1 MTATS
6 APTTTAP
13 TTTAPT
19 TTAPVSA
26 AAPGLAL
33 PVLVGLSASH
43 MLNDMIQSLLP
54 STYPILQRDLA
65 LSFAQVGF
73 ITFAFQITA
82 SVLQPMVGV
91 ATDKRP
97 RPFSLVVGMCSSL
110 LGLLLLSRA
119 HVFGLVLIAASLIGV
134 GSSIFHP
141 EASRVARAASGGRFG
156 FAQSFFQVGGNT
168 GQAIGPLLAALI
180 IVPYGQSAI
189 AWFAVVALLG
199 MAVLAWVGRWYAAHL
214 GARKVALNPPPLSQR
229 QWLAIA
235 ILLALTFSKNA
246 YMASL
251 QTFYSFYLIEK
262 FGLSIAQ
269 SQIYLFVFMASVA
282 AGTLI
287 GGPIGDRIGR
297 IAVIWVSI
305 LGVLPFSLAVPYV
318 GFGGTVALT
327 AIIGFVMA
335 SSFSA
340 IVVYAQELAP
350 GRVGMI
356 GGLFFG
362 FAFGT
367 GGLAAAAL
375 GLVADRLGLD
385 FVYAVCSFLPAIGLL
400 LLFMPKRVEAK
411 AA

>member
-1 MTATS
+1 MTAPA
-6 APTTTAP
+6 APL
-13 TTTAPT
+13 
-19 TTAPVSA
+19 SA
-26 AAPGLAL
+26 APAQRLAL
-33 PVLVGLSASH
+33 PILVGLSGAH
-43 MLNDMIQSLLP
+43 LLNDMIQALLP
-54 STYPILQRDLA
+54 STYPILQRDLG
-65 LSFAQVGF
+65 LTFGQIGF
-73 ITFAFQITA
+73 ITFAFQVTA

-97 RPFSLVVGMCSSL
+97 QPFSMVVGMCSSL
-110 LGLLLLSRA
+110 LGLLLLSQA
-119 HVFGLVLIAASLIGV
+119 HIFALVLLAAGLIGV

-180 IVPYGQSAI
+180 IVPLGQGSIALFAI
-189 AWFAVVALLG
+189 LALLG
-199 MAVLAWVGRWYAAHL
+199 MAVLTWIGRWYATHL
-214 GARKVALNPPPLSQR
+214 GARKNTLSPPALSGR
-229 QWLAIA
+229 QWMAIA
-235 ILLALTFSKNA
+235 ILLALVFSKNA

-251 QTFYSFYLIEK
+251 QTFYSFFLMKK

-282 AGTLI
+282 AGTLL
-287 GGPIGDRIGR
+287 GGPIGDRLGR
-297 IAVIWVSI
+297 LVVIWVSI
-305 LGVLPFSLAVPYV
+305 VGVLPFSLAVPYAN
-318 GFGGTVALT
+318 FAGTVALT
-327 AIIGFVMA
+327 SAIGFVMA
-335 SSFSA
+335 SSFPA
-340 IVVYAQELAP
+340 ILVYAQELAP

-367 GGLAAAAL
+367 GGLAAALL
-375 GLVADRLGLD
+375 GLLADRLGLD

-411 AA
+411 PA

>member
-1 MTATS
+1 M
-6 APTTTAP
+6 TAP
-13 TTTAPT
+13 TATTPPSPSATLTASAPKA
-19 TTAPVSA
+19 APVSRV
-26 AAPGLAL
+26 AL
-33 PVLVGLSASH
+33 PVLIGLSGSH

-54 STYPILQRDLA
+54 STYPILQRDLG
-65 LSFAQVGF
+65 LTFAQIGF
-73 ITFAFQITA
+73 ITFAFQVTA
-82 SVLQPMVGV
+82 SILQPMVGV

-97 RPFSLVVGMCSSL
+97 QPYSLVVGMCASL
-110 LGLLLLSRA
+110 LGLLLLSQA
-119 HVFGLVLIAASLIGV
+119 HVFAVILLAAALIGV

-189 AWFAVVALLG
+189 AWFAAAALLG
-199 MAVLAWVGRWYAAHL
+199 MGVLAWVGRWYSRHP
-214 GARKVALNPPPLSQR
+214 GARKATLAPPPLSRR

-235 ILLALTFSKNA
+235 ILLALVFSKNA

-251 QTFYSFYLIEK
+251 QTFYSFYLIER

-282 AGTLI
+282 AGTLL
-287 GGPIGDRIGR
+287 GGPIGDRVGR
-297 IAVIWVSI
+297 LAVIWVSI
-305 LGVLPFSLAVPYV
+305 VGVLPFSIAVPYA
-318 GFGGTVALT
+318 GFAGTVALT
-327 AIIGFVMA
+327 SIIGFVLA
-335 SSFSA
+335 SSFPA
-340 IVVYAQELAP
+340 ILVYAQELAP

-367 GGLAAAAL
+367 GGLAAAGL
-375 GLVADRLGLD
+375 GVLADRLGLD

-400 LLFMPKRVEAK
+400 LAFMPKGVERE

>member
-1 MTATS
+1 MTATP
-6 APTTTAP
+6 APTTTP
-13 TTTAPT
+13 T
-19 TTAPVSA
+19 
-26 AAPGLAL
+26 AAPPAQTLAL
-33 PVLVGLSASH
+33 PILIGLSGSH

-54 STYPILQRDLA
+54 SIYPLLRRDLG
-65 LSFAQVGF
+65 LTFGQIGF
-73 ITFAFQITA
+73 ITFAFQVTA
-82 SVLQPMVGV
+82 SLLQPMVGV

-97 RPFSLVVGMCSSL
+97 QPYSLVVGMCSSL
-110 LGLLLLSRA
+110 LGLLLLSQA
-119 HVFGLVLIAASLIGV
+119 HVFGLVLLAASLIGV

-180 IVPYGQSAI
+180 IVPYGQGSI
-189 AWFAVVALLG
+189 ALFAVVAFLG
-199 MAVLAWVGRWYAAHL
+199 MAVLTWVGRWYATHL
-214 GARKVALNPPPLSQR
+214 GARKAALDPPPLSGR

-235 ILLALTFSKNA
+235 ILLALVFSKNA

-251 QTFYSFYLIEK
+251 QTFYSFYLIK
-262 FGLSIAQ
+262 RFGLSIAQ

-297 IAVIWVSI
+297 LSVIWVSI

-318 GFGGTVALT
+318 DFAGTVALT

-367 GGLAAAAL
+367 GGLAAASL
-375 GLVADRLGLD
+375 GLVADRYGLD

-400 LLFMPKRVEAK
+400 LLFMPKMDSSRAQPK

>member
-1 MTATS
+1 MSAATHS
-6 APTTTAP
+6 ATTAQR
-13 TTTAPT
+13 
-19 TTAPVSA
+19 V
-26 AAPGLAL
+26 AL

-65 LSFAQVGF
+65 LSFGQVGF
-73 ITFAFQITA
+73 ITFAFQVTA

-97 RPFSLVVGMCSSL
+97 QPFSMVVGMCSSL
-110 LGLLLLSRA
+110 LGLLLLSQA
-119 HVFGLVLIAASLIGV
+119 HVFALVLLAASLIGV

-180 IVPYGQSAI
+180 IVPLGQSSIALFAI
-189 AWFAVVALLG
+189 LAFLG
-199 MAVLAWVGRWYAAHL
+199 MAVLTWIGRWYATHL
-214 GARKVALNPPPLSQR
+214 GARKNALSPPALTR
-229 QWLAIA
+229 TQWLSIA
-235 ILLALTFSKNA
+235 ILLALVFSKNA

-251 QTFYSFYLIEK
+251 QTFYSFFLMKK
-262 FGLSIAQ
+262 FGLGIAEA
-269 SQIYLFVFMASVA
+269 QIYLFVFMASVA
-282 AGTLI
+282 AGTLL
-287 GGPIGDRIGR
+287 GGPIGDRLGR
-297 IAVIWVSI
+297 LVVIWVSI
-305 LGVLPFSLAVPYV
+305 VGVLPFSLALPYAN
-318 GFGGTVALT
+318 FAGTVALT

-335 SSFSA
+335 SSFPA
-340 IVVYAQELAP
+340 ILVYAQELAP

-411 AA
+411 TA